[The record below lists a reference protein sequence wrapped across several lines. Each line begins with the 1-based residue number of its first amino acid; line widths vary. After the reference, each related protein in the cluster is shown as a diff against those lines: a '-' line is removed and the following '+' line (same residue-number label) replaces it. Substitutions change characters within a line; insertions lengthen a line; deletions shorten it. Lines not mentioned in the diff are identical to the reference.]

1 MAHSSFLQEPTGGE
15 GWGQRSPAPAPH
27 QAQPARCAPSAC
39 GCPAPPSGLIRHRL
53 APATREPCG
62 GAGWGGAALTGPQLL
77 LQEAD
82 LLAQGVDAVQLLEG
96 VDQQAAGVREP
107 TLQCP
112 RGQAVQWGQHQ
123 LQLLW
128 AGRGPGWGRGR
139 APRGQPSPSVPRGFK
154 AGDPN
159 PRAVDRHW
167 SEAGQAQQEVSD
179 GRASE

>member
-62 GAGWGGAALTGPQLL
+62 GAGWGGLHSQDPSCSSRKLICSLRESMRSSCWKEWTSRLPGSGSPRSSAR
-77 LQEAD
+77 EAR
-82 LLAQGVDAVQLLEG
+82 LCSGASTSCSFCG
-96 VDQQAAGVREP
+96 
-107 TLQCP
+107 
-112 RGQAVQWGQHQ
+112 
-123 LQLLW
+123 